1 MAYKTKF
8 IHFKTK
14 ASYEA
19 ERAKTTEG
27 TEERKA
33 FDAYISFVDEG
44 PTIYVFGKE
53 YQCDTNSVSY
63 TSQELTDAEKT
74 QARTNIG
81 AASKDAETVIID
93 VRDIR
98 NPSIEKY
105 NLAKDAFI
113 SKKHVVL
120 LSDDS
125 SQLPVIQMFSETTVL
140 DPIVM
145 YTASLTTAEQDG
157 STGIFGW
164 IYEFE
169 ASGNINYTDVTISP
183 SDIEPQPAGT
193 ASAGE
198 SLDYARA
205 DHVHPAQT
213 DITGNAATATM
224 ANGVYEN
231 NIKLNPEVTSEDFT
245 PMNAALIP
253 EIGQDIF
260 SGYGYRN
267 DTIEYTVDG
276 GNIWSVCEN
285 VEELNTNM
293 FYPTN
298 NMYSIDFDDI
308 GTSDNITQTKVR
320 VTIDGDYAGVISY
333 IKKIVIIADV
343 GRSLGCTVDLYGL
356 NKTSG
361 QFEAIKTGIPIT
373 HRCTTINEVLNF
385 FADTYDNGNYPSSGI
400 IYQQLRFIF
409 STTGYNEN
417 SDHALWICR
426 IKAFGDVLY
435 QDDVKWIDSLTY
447 LHDSNWKATPYIY
460 NLIVGNLKNISY
472 SKYKYLFCTDGTTIT
487 QDKVDAGTA
496 KTLASGRHIKLTG
509 DVTGSTSTTFNG
521 SNDAT
526 INTTISNISADK
538 LTGTINANKVGG
550 IYENN
555 ILWGNKNLTQNQSP
569 FDCALIS
576 ELRANRFAFLKPAGV
591 SLEYSI
597 DGGKTWLEYPNSE
610 KIIPCLFG
618 MTEEYILAIDPLNN
632 KENITSLYKTRVTI
646 SCKDASI
653 YSRLNKI
660 VFYVGTYGSRECTV
674 DISSCTRNSDV
685 FTDIA
690 TGFALGGWTGYNVF
704 NQELALGNDTD
715 DTRISKLRFTFNI
728 TSHNATYEKGLSII
742 HIMAYG
748 GVGWQ
753 TPSSIAKTGRIYSIL
768 SDQSARFPA
777 YVYGSGFIHLYGNA
791 SHVLR
796 GDGGL
801 VDISYLRQATK
812 LEYNRTF
819 ALTGAVT
826 GSVSSNLSSNL
837 SISTTLADID
847 ASKITTGTIDADRLP
862 EIPLSKIPAGAL
874 ERLYVVDSET
884 AALGLDIQEGDI
896 VQIGSNGPMYF
907 CISDT
912 AMIFSAKFKPFTV
925 GSAASVPWSGVTDK
939 PTFASVATSG
949 SYNDLSNKPSI
960 PSLDGYATESWVT
973 GKGYL
978 TSIPVASADSVGGVK
993 IGDNITISSD
1003 TISLTG
1009 NNIISALGYTPA
1021 NINDIPEIPTSLP
1034 NPQPLVLNGESYY
1047 GNMQMTFSFVSNMVT
1062 TTLTNNEIV
1071 AGYIAKNTTVTEVN
1085 TYTSFSNKKRSA
1097 IIYSTKKITFSGS
1110 NIVKMKGLA
1119 DLSGTYYIYCLE
1131 LIDDTHIAINGAV
1144 YE

>member
-1 MAYKTKF
+1 MAYKTKLL
-8 IHFKTK
+8 HFKTK

-27 TEERKA
+27 SEERKT

-44 PTIYVFGKE
+44 PTMYVFGKE

-224 ANGVYEN
+224 ANG
-231 NIKLNPEVTSEDFT
+231 
-245 PMNAALIP
+245 
-253 EIGQDIF
+253 
-260 SGYGYRN
+260 
-267 DTIEYTVDG
+267 
-276 GNIWSVCEN
+276 
-285 VEELNTNM
+285 
-293 FYPTN
+293 
-298 NMYSIDFDDI
+298 
-308 GTSDNITQTKVR
+308 
-320 VTIDGDYAGVISY
+320 
-333 IKKIVIIADV
+333 
-343 GRSLGCTVDLYGL
+343 
-356 NKTSG
+356 
-361 QFEAIKTGIPIT
+361 
-373 HRCTTINEVLNF
+373 
-385 FADTYDNGNYPSSGI
+385 
-400 IYQQLRFIF
+400 
-409 STTGYNEN
+409 
-417 SDHALWICR
+417 
-426 IKAFGDVLY
+426 
-435 QDDVKWIDSLTY
+435 
-447 LHDSNWKATPYIY
+447 
-460 NLIVGNLKNISY
+460 
-472 SKYKYLFCTDGTTIT
+472 
-487 QDKVDAGTA
+487 
-496 KTLASGRHIKLTG
+496 
-509 DVTGSTSTTFNG
+509 
-521 SNDAT
+521 
-526 INTTISNISADK
+526 
-538 LTGTINANKVGG
+538 

-555 ILWGNKNLTQNQSP
+555 ILWGNKNLTQSFSP
-569 FDCALIS
+569 FDAALIP
-576 ELRANRFAFLKPAGV
+576 ELGANRFAFLNPAGV

-597 DGGKTWLEYPNSE
+597 DGGETWLEYPNSE
-610 KIIPCLFG
+610 LVIPCLFG
-618 MTEEYILAIDPLNN
+618 YTQEYQFKLDALNN
-632 KENITSLYKTRVTI
+632 KENITSLYKIRATI
-646 SCKDASI
+646 HGVSAQLYTK
-653 YSRLNKI
+653 LQKF
-660 VFYVGTYGSRECTV
+660 VFYVSTSGSQQCTV
-674 DISSCTRNSDV
+674 DISSSLRNSDV
-685 FTDIA
+685 YTDIVKNVK
-690 TGFALGGWTGYNVF
+690 LEGWTGYNVI
-704 NQELALGNDTD
+704 NQPLTLGNDTND
-715 DTRISKLRFTFNI
+715 INISKLRFTFNI
-728 TSHNATYEKGLSII
+728 GSQNTAYSGLSII

-748 GVGWQ
+748 GIGWQ
-753 TPSSIAKTGRIYSIL
+753 TPSNLAKNEHLYSIK
-768 SDQSARFPA
+768 SDLSARFPA
-777 YVYGSGFIHLYGNA
+777 VCAASKFVTTSGGNGQNVVA
-791 SHVLR
+791 
-796 GDGGL
+796 GDGSL
-801 VDISYLRQATK
+801 ITVNNLKQANK
-812 LEYNRTF
+812 LSSTRIF
-819 ALTGAVT
+819 SLTGAVT
-826 GSVSSNLSSNL
+826 GTVTSDLSSNV
-837 SISTTLADID
+837 SIATTLSNID
-847 ASKITTGTIDADRLP
+847 ASKITTGTISADRLP

-874 ERLYVVDSET
+874 ERLYVVETET
-884 AALGLDIQEGDI
+884 AAMGLDIQEGDV

-907 CISDT
+907 CISNT
-912 AMIFSAKFKPFTV
+912 ASTFATKFKAFTV

-949 SYNDLSNKPSI
+949 SYNDLSDKPSI

-973 GKGYL
+973 EQGYL

-993 IGDNITISSD
+993 IGDNITLSLD
-1003 TISLTG
+1003 TISLSG
-1009 NNIISALGYTPA
+1009 DNIISALGYTPA
-1021 NINDIPEIPTSLP
+1021 SISDIPEIPTSLP
-1034 NPQPLVLNGESYY
+1034 NPQPLVLNGTSYY
-1047 GNMQMTFSFVSNMVT
+1047 GNATKKFSFVPNLT
-1062 TTLTNNEIV
+1062 ALTLNNNTV
-1071 AGYIAKNTTVTEVN
+1071 RAGYAYTNTSITSVTGYSDFTV
-1085 TYTSFSNKKRSA
+1085 SKRSA
-1097 IIYSTKKITFSGS
+1097 TIYSTQKITFSGS

>member
-27 TEERKA
+27 TEERKV

-44 PTIYVFGKE
+44 PTMYVFGKE

-224 ANGVYEN
+224 ANG
-231 NIKLNPEVTSEDFT
+231 
-245 PMNAALIP
+245 
-253 EIGQDIF
+253 
-260 SGYGYRN
+260 
-267 DTIEYTVDG
+267 
-276 GNIWSVCEN
+276 
-285 VEELNTNM
+285 
-293 FYPTN
+293 
-298 NMYSIDFDDI
+298 
-308 GTSDNITQTKVR
+308 
-320 VTIDGDYAGVISY
+320 
-333 IKKIVIIADV
+333 
-343 GRSLGCTVDLYGL
+343 
-356 NKTSG
+356 
-361 QFEAIKTGIPIT
+361 
-373 HRCTTINEVLNF
+373 
-385 FADTYDNGNYPSSGI
+385 
-400 IYQQLRFIF
+400 
-409 STTGYNEN
+409 
-417 SDHALWICR
+417 
-426 IKAFGDVLY
+426 
-435 QDDVKWIDSLTY
+435 
-447 LHDSNWKATPYIY
+447 
-460 NLIVGNLKNISY
+460 
-472 SKYKYLFCTDGTTIT
+472 
-487 QDKVDAGTA
+487 
-496 KTLASGRHIKLTG
+496 
-509 DVTGSTSTTFNG
+509 
-521 SNDAT
+521 
-526 INTTISNISADK
+526 
-538 LTGTINANKVGG
+538 

-555 ILWGNKNLTQNQSP
+555 ILWGNKNLTQSFSP
-569 FDCALIS
+569 FDCALIP
-576 ELRANRFAFLKPAGV
+576 ELGANRFAFLKPAGV

-610 KIIPCLFG
+610 EIIPCLFG
-618 MTEEYILAIDPLNN
+618 MTLEYMFRIDPLNN

-646 SCKDASI
+646 SCKTAAI
-653 YSRLNKI
+653 YSSLNKI
-660 VFYVGTYGSRECTV
+660 VFYVSTNGSSGCTV
-674 DISSCTRNSDV
+674 DVSSCTRNSDV

-690 TGFALGGWTGYNVF
+690 TGFALSGWTGYNVF
-704 NQELALGNDTD
+704 NQELALGDDTD

-728 TSHNATYEKGLSII
+728 TSHNAKYNKGLSII

-753 TPSSIAKTGRIYSIL
+753 TPSNLAKNGHLYAVT
-768 SDQSARFPA
+768 SDLSARFPA
-777 YVYGSGFIHLYGNA
+777 AVAASKFITRSGGNGQNVVA
-791 SHVLR
+791 
-796 GDGGL
+796 GDGSL
-801 VDISYLRQATK
+801 ITVNSLKQANK
-812 LEYNRTF
+812 LSSTRIF
-819 ALTGAVT
+819 SLTGAVT
-826 GSVSSNLSSNL
+826 GTVTSDLSSNV
-837 SISTTLADID
+837 SISTTLSNID
-847 ASKITTGTIDADRLP
+847 ASKITTGTINAERLP

-949 SYNDLSNKPSI
+949 SYNDLSDKPSI

-973 GKGYL
+973 EQGYL

-993 IGDNITISSD
+993 IGDNITLSLD
-1003 TISLTG
+1003 TISLSG
-1009 NNIISALGYTPA
+1009 DNIISALGYTPA
-1021 NINDIPEIPTSLP
+1021 SISDIPEIPTSLP
-1034 NPQPLVLNGESYY
+1034 NPQPLVLNGTSYY
-1047 GNMQMTFSFVSNMVT
+1047 GNATKKFSFVPNLT
-1062 TTLTNNEIV
+1062 ALTLNNNTV
-1071 AGYIAKNTTVTEVN
+1071 RAGYAYTNTSITSVTGYSDFTV
-1085 TYTSFSNKKRSA
+1085 SKRSA
-1097 IIYSTKKITFSGS
+1097 TIYSTQKITFSGS